1 SNNNGTDI
9 RHRYVSAVHW
19 DGYEAAHQ
27 QVAKTHSG
35 LAGLGND
42 SWHTYGLKW
51 TASGYEFY
59 YDDALIWTVASPVS
73 ERSEYL
79 ILSSEVE
86 DGTWAGAVPAGGY
99 GSLLSSV
106 TNVQVDYVRVYSAV
120 TPTTPSADFDADGD
134 VDGADFLTWQRGV
147 GTTSG
152 AIRGDGNANAGVDGD
167 VDAGDLAT
175 WREQFGAGGAG
186 LAGAAVPEPA
196 SWVLVAW
203 MMAMGAGRRARL

>member
-1 SNNNGTDI
+1 
-9 RHRYVSAVHW
+9 
-19 DGYEAAHQ
+19 
-27 QVAKTHSG
+27 
-35 LAGLGND
+35 
-42 SWHTYGLKW
+42 
-51 TASGYEFY
+51 
-59 YDDALIWTVASPVS
+59 
-73 ERSEYL
+73 L

-120 TPTTPSADFDADGD
+120 TPPAPSADFDADGD

-152 AIRGDGNANAGVDGD
+152 ANRTSGNANAGVDGD

-186 LAGAAVPEPA
+186 PASAAIPEPA

-203 MMAMGAGRRARL
+203 VMAMGAGRRVRL